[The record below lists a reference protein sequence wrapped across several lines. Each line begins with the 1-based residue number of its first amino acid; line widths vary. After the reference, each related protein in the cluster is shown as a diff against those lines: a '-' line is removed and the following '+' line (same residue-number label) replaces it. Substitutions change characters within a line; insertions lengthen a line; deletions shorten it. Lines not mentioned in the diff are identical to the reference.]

1 MILTTP
7 GRVASPLAHF
17 AADVRKGLS
26 RPRQKELPSKYLYD
40 EIGSALFE
48 VISLLPEYGLTRA
61 DERLLK
67 RSAPRLAAI
76 MPSPVIVAELGSGNG
91 KKARWILEA
100 LARRHPTT
108 YCPIEIS
115 HAALMMAE
123 HETGDLDRVNV
134 LGFETEYLDGLRR
147 VATRRKKGQQLL
159 VLFLGSSIGNF
170 DPAPASTFL
179 AAIRSILSPGDAM
192 LLSAD
197 LVKPLE
203 LMIAAYND
211 ALGVTAA
218 FNLNLLARINRRLG
232 GEFDLSL
239 FRHQAVY
246 NARRHRIE
254 MHLRS
259 AARQQ
264 VAIRQAGLTA
274 RLEPGETIW
283 TESSYKYSLDSI
295 SEMARKGSF
304 RIMEQWVDDEWPFAL
319 TLLAPAG
326 LKRSRAAKKGILS
339 C

>member
-1 MILTTP
+1 MTLIAP
-7 GRVASPLAHF
+7 QRVAVPQARF
-17 AADVRKGLS
+17 AADVRDGLS
-26 RPRQKELPSKYLYD
+26 KPRQKELPSKYLYD
-40 EIGSALFE
+40 ETGSALFE

-67 RSAPRLAAI
+67 RSAIRVAAG
-76 MPSPVIVAELGSGNG
+76 MRSPVVAELGSGNG

-100 LARRHPTT
+100 LVRRHPIT

-115 HAALMMAE
+115 HAALVMAE
-123 HETGDLDRVNV
+123 HETGNLDGVSV

-147 VATRRKKGQQLL
+147 VAARREKGQQLL

-170 DPAPASTFL
+170 DPAPAGRFL

-197 LVKPLE
+197 LVKPLDR
-203 LMIAAYND
+203 MTAAYND
-211 ALGVTAA
+211 QLGVTAA
-218 FNLNLLARINRRLG
+218 FNLNLLARINRQLG
-232 GEFDLSL
+232 GDFDLSL
-239 FRHQAVY
+239 FRHEAVY
-246 NARRHRIE
+246 NSRRRRIE

-264 VAIRQAGLTA
+264 VTISEASLTV

-283 TESSYKYSLDSI
+283 TESSYKYTLEGI
-295 SEMARKGSF
+295 SKMVRQADF
-304 RIMEQWVDDEWPFAL
+304 RILEQWVDDEWPFAL
-319 TLLAPAG
+319 TMLAPAD
-326 LKRSRAAKKGILS
+326 KG